1 MSKIRGFFIRLV
13 GMKKKEKNIEL
24 KDIKRI
30 LIPGGRIGDMVC
42 ETPLIRELH
51 ELFPNAEIDVYLDKI
66 VAPLF
71 KNCPYLNVIE
81 TKRGSRFVHKV
92 KILRIISSWY
102 DALLKRKKYDLYFE
116 FANGLRFYSIFALR
130 IMKPRYSIGVLR
142 EEKHGIKKDE
152 LTIFDVYIKKSKSKH
167 MRDISLA
174 GIEVLGKNIKNR
186 KYELFLGEAEERY
199 KDYFYKENIN
209 IIFNY
214 TGGNIKKNLSIEEVK
229 ESCKKLIEIDKR
241 IVVYVMTLPDKY
253 EELEEEIKKW
263 EEKRIKICDKTQ
275 DIAEAAGMIKY
286 IDILVS
292 VDTGVVHIA
301 SAYNK
306 PVISIFPDNE
316 NSIEYFSPKSELSYV
331 IKCEDKSWIRDFD
344 KEKMKKYMEE
354 IIDKLK

>member
-1 MSKIRGFFIRLV
+1 MSRIRGFFIRAV

-51 ELFPNAEIDVYLDKI
+51 EFFPNAEIDVYLDKI
-66 VAPLF
+66 VTPLF

-81 TKRGSRFVHKV
+81 TKRGSRFVHRV

-116 FANGLRFYSIFALR
+116 FSNGLRFYSIFALK

-152 LTIFDVYIKKSKSKH
+152 LSIFDKYIKKNKSNH
-167 MRDISLA
+167 MSDISLA
-174 GIEVLGKNIKNR
+174 GIEELGKNVKNR
-186 KYELFLGEAEERY
+186 KYELFLGETEEKY
-199 KDYFYKENIN
+199 KDYFSKENIN

-214 TGGNIKKNLSIEEVK
+214 LGGNIKKNLSMKEVE
-229 ESCKKLIEIDKR
+229 ESCKKLIEIDKK
-241 IVVYVMTLPDKY
+241 IVVYVMTLPDRY
-253 EELEEEIKKW
+253 EELKEEINEW
-263 EEKRIKICDKTQ
+263 GEERIKICDKTQ
-275 DIAEAAGMIKY
+275 DILEAAGMIKY
-286 IDILVS
+286 ADILVS

-301 SAYNK
+301 SAYNI

-316 NSIEYFSPKSELSYV
+316 NSIEYFSPKSKLSYV
-331 IKCEDKSWIRDFD
+331 IRCKDRRWIRDFD
-344 KEKMKKYMEE
+344 KEEMGKYIKE
-354 IIDKLK
+354 IIEKLK